1 MVLCDDYPYPIYIEE
16 ANVKFVLLCSL
27 RLCRNI
33 PKSVADSD
41 KNEGGVTDTSNRR
54 RRLQRPP
61 KEWVYLLI
69 IEKLLIQSIMP
80 LFLVS

>member
-33 PKSVADSD
+33 PKYNSLVQVQY
-41 KNEGGVTDTSNRR
+41 EQINRIS
-54 RRLQRPP
+54 LQ
-61 KEWVYLLI
+61 YLYRFI
-69 IEKLLIQSIMP
+69 A
-80 LFLVS
+80 